1 MRTLFDDLR
10 HAVRLWRRD
19 PGAAA
24 IVVLTMALGIGVN
37 TAVFSSVS
45 GFVRPL
51 PVREPDQLTV
61 LAAQNKGDTTGLEKL
76 QYLLSYPALMDFRQ
90 QAGVFSDLLGYQ
102 TSIGGLVAD
111 GRGGQVLYS
120 HVTDNYFSALGIRP
134 AAGRFILPGEGDTAG
149 REPVMVLGY
158 TYWQKRFGGNP
169 AVIGKQVRVESESAT
184 IVGVAPKGFR
194 GLFHTLD
201 MDAYLPLSHA
211 QALGYYGA
219 FRTDRNQRFLTVL
232 GRLKPGVT
240 VSQAQS
246 DVDVIAG
253 RLARQYPETDKAL
266 SVRVFPERLARPV
279 PVFASV
285 VPLISGLFL
294 ALAILVLV
302 LASINVANVMLVRA
316 TARERELAIRTAL
329 GSGRWRLI
337 RQMAAESAALA
348 VLGGLAGI
356 VLGFW
361 ASRALASIRVE
372 ADIPVVFDPSFDW
385 RVFAYALAST
395 VLTGLAAGLWP
406 AFRASR
412 ADAGVV
418 LHGEGRTSSGSAGRQ
433 RVRRALVTV
442 QVAGSLT
449 LLVVAGLFVRS
460 LEGAQQQYLGFD
472 PDRLLNVVLDPSY
485 ARYDEARTKEFYR
498 ELGARVRA
506 LPGVHSASFASTVP
520 LGYYSYGALVRT
532 EDRPDVPGVPPPLVL
547 RNSVDAGYFDN
558 MRIPLV
564 RGRAFGE
571 LDDDKSPRVAI
582 VNETMARRFWPDE
595 NAIGKRFRVSFKNT
609 NRQERM
615 WEVVGVARDG
625 KYLVAFENPLPYFY
639 VPLKQDFLSR
649 RTLQVRSVALPERL
663 SAAVEREI
671 HALDPEMPI
680 IEVRTMRQALDG
692 PNGFLA
698 LRFGA
703 LMAGAMGLLG
713 LALAV
718 VGVYGVVAFATA
730 KRTHEI
736 GIRMALGATASD
748 VMGMVL
754 GQGAWLVVAGMLGGL
769 ACTYAA
775 TRVMARFLFF
785 VSANDPLTFT
795 CVTLLLGATALAAC
809 HIPARRAMRVDPSVA
824 LRSE

>member
-1 MRTLFDDLR
+1 MQTRFDDLR
-10 HAVRLWRRD
+10 HAVRQWRRA
-19 PGAAA
+19 PGTAA
-24 IVVLTMALGIGVN
+24 IVVLTMALGVGVN

-51 PVREPDQLTV
+51 PVREPDRLTV
-61 LAAQNKGDTTGLEKL
+61 LAAQNRSDTTGLEKL
-76 QYLLSYPALMDFRQ
+76 QYLFSYPALTDFRQ
-90 QAGVFSDLLGYQ
+90 QAGVFSDLLAYQ
-102 TSIGGLVAD
+102 TGIGGLVAD

-120 HVTDNYFSALGIRP
+120 HVTDNYFSALGIQP
-134 AAGRFILPGEGDTAG
+134 AAGRFILPGEGDASGT
-149 REPVMVLGY
+149 EPVMVLGY
-158 TYWQKRFGGNP
+158 SYWQKRFGGDP
-169 AVIGKQVRVESESAT
+169 GVIGKQVRVEGTLAT

-194 GLFHTLD
+194 GLFHMLD

-211 QALGYYGA
+211 QAVGYYGA

-240 VSQAQS
+240 LSQAQS
-246 DVDVIAG
+246 AVDVVAG
-253 RLARQYPETDKAL
+253 RLARQYPDSDKAL

-285 VPLISGLFL
+285 VPLINGLFL

-302 LASINVANVMLVRA
+302 LASINVANVMLVST
-316 TARERELAIRTAL
+316 TARERELAIRAAL

-337 RQMAAESAALA
+337 RQMLSETAALA

-356 VLGFW
+356 VLGSW
-361 ASRALASIRVE
+361 ASHALASMRVE
-372 ADIPVVFDPSFDW
+372 ADLPVVFDPSFDW
-385 RVFAYALAST
+385 TVFAYALAST
-395 VLTGLAAGLWP
+395 VVTGLAASLWP

-418 LHGEGRTSSGSAGRQ
+418 LHGEGRSSSGGAGRQ
-433 RVRRALVTV
+433 RIRRMLVTV

-460 LEGAQQQYLGFD
+460 LEGAQQLYLGFD
-472 PDRLLNVVLDPSY
+472 PDRLLNVVIDPSY

-506 LPGVHSASFASTVP
+506 LPGVQSASFASTVP
-520 LGYYSYGALVRT
+520 LGYYNYGALVRT

-547 RNSVDAGYFDN
+547 RNSVDSAYFDN

-571 LDDDKSPRVAI
+571 MDDETAPPVAI

-595 NAIGKRFRVSFKNT
+595 NPIGKRFKASFKST
-609 NRQERM
+609 NRPERK

-625 KYLVAFENPLPYFY
+625 KYLVAIENPLPYFY

-649 RTLQVRSVALPERL
+649 RTLQVRSVGLPERL

-680 IEVRTMRQALDG
+680 IEVRTMRQALAG

-730 KRTHEI
+730 KRTREI
-736 GIRMALGATASD
+736 GIRMALGATAPD

-754 GQGAWLVVAGMLGGL
+754 GQGAWLVAAGMLGGL

-785 VSANDPLTFT
+785 VSAGDPLTFASE
-795 CVTLLLGATALAAC
+795 TLLLGATALGAC
-809 HIPARRAMRVDPSVA
+809 YVPARRAMRVDPSVA
-824 LRSE
+824 LRAE